1 MIYAMIMAGGS
12 GTRLWPL
19 SRIAQPK
26 QALRL
31 TGERSLYQQAVDRLA
46 GLVPAAHIF
55 TVANALYSPML
66 NAQAEQIPAEN
77 FLIEPEGR
85 GTAAAIG
92 LAAIHL
98 RHKDPDAEMIVL
110 TADHFMTDVAAF
122 QQSLR
127 AAVVTARQGWLVTLG
142 IPPTY
147 PATGYGYIRQGSALA
162 QAEGTTVYAVER
174 FIEKPDL
181 ETAQKMLATGGH
193 SWNSGMFIWTVAGIL
208 AEFNRQMP
216 ALSAQLEE
224 IAAAIGTS
232 GYPAVLERVWSQIQK
247 QTIDYGVMEHARQV
261 AVVPAEIGWI
271 DVGSW
276 ASIYE
281 LLPADAQGNRWTGPH
296 LAIDASGVLAYNR
309 ERLVAVIGMQDMI
322 IVDTPDALLVCPR
335 SREQEVKK
343 LVEMLKTGGQTSWL

>member
-31 TGERSLYQQAVDRLA
+31 TGERSLYQQAVDRLD
-46 GLVPAAHIF
+46 GLVPAENIF
-55 TVANALYSPML
+55 TVANPRYSPML
-66 NAQAEQIPAEN
+66 NAQAEHIPAEN
-77 FLIEPEGR
+77 FLVEPEGR

-98 RHKDPDAEMIVL
+98 RHKDPGAVMIVL
-110 TADHFMTDVAAF
+110 TADHFMSDVATF
-122 QQSLR
+122 QQALR
-127 AAVVTARQGWLVTLG
+127 AAVATARQGWLVTLG
-142 IPPTY
+142 IPPSY
-147 PATGYGYIRQGSALA
+147 PSTGYGYIRQGSALP
-162 QAEGTTVYAVER
+162 QAEGTAVYTVER

-181 ETAQKMLATGGH
+181 ETAQKMLAAGGH
-193 SWNSGMFIWTVAGIL
+193 SWNSGMFIWTVERIL
-208 AEFNRQMP
+208 AEFGRQMP
-216 ALSAQLEE
+216 ALHAQLEE
-224 IAAAIGTS
+224 IAAAIGTGS
-232 GYPAVLERVWSQIQK
+232 YPAVLGRVWPQIQK
-247 QTIDYGVMEHARQV
+247 QTIDYGVMEHAQKV

-276 ASIYE
+276 ASLYE

-296 LAIDASGVLAYNR
+296 LEIDASGVLAYNR
-309 ERLVAVIGMQDMI
+309 ERLVAVIGMHDLI

-335 SREQEVKK
+335 SREQEVKR
-343 LVEMLKTGGQTSWL
+343 LVEMLQAGGQTGWL